1 MSSATVDNGIEL
13 SADIDDHMFDHLER
27 MSDDRGLFEH
37 AEFASPRLEHGHC
50 TDDNARMLIVTS
62 RSTDTGPAHLLS
74 RLALDFVLAAQS
86 IDGRSRNR
94 MDSNGKWTDRLT
106 TEDCWGRSVW
116 AFGHAAA
123 HHDDPTIR
131 QRALRGFDVA
141 LRERPRHSRS
151 MAFAVLGAVE
161 VIGIDQ
167 AHPRA
172 RAVLIDMATNTA
184 PAHSDSWQWP
194 EPRLTYANAALAE
207 ATLATGVALG
217 DSTLTEQG
225 LAMLTWLLERET
237 RDGHLSV
244 TAVGGSG
251 PDDDYAI
258 HPHFDQ
264 QPIEVAA
271 MADACWRAFC
281 LTSDHR
287 WSRAVDRCAAWFTGA
302 NDVGLA
308 MFDAATSG
316 GYDGLHRDSVNLN
329 QGAES
334 TIALISTRQR
344 AQSLALCLTP
354 TEVDGPS
361 SDPA

>member
-1 MSSATVDNGIEL
+1 MSAAIVDAGIDSSAT
-13 SADIDDHMFDHLER
+13 IDEHVFDHLER

-37 AEFASPRLEHGHC
+37 AEFSTPRREHGYC
-50 TDDNARMLIVTS
+50 TDDNARMLIVAS
-62 RSTDTGPAHLLS
+62 RTGDTGPAHRLS
-74 RLALDFVLAAQS
+74 RLALEFILAAQS

-94 MDSNGKWTDRLT
+94 MDSSGKWTDPLT
-106 TEDCWGRSVW
+106 TEDCWGRGVW

-131 QRALRGFDVA
+131 QRALRGFDIA

-161 VIGIDQ
+161 VVGIDPT
-167 AHPRA
+167 HPRA
-172 RAVLIDMATNTA
+172 RAVLIDLATNTE
-184 PAHSDSWQWP
+184 PVQSQSWQWP
-194 EPRLTYANAALAE
+194 EARLTYANAALAE

-217 DSTLTEQG
+217 DSTLTDQG
-225 LAMLTWLLERET
+225 LAMLTWLLARET

-258 HPHFDQ
+258 RPHFDQ

-281 LTSDHR
+281 LTGDQH
-287 WSRAVDRCAAWFTGA
+287 WSNAIERCAGWFNGA

-316 GYDGLHRDSVNLN
+316 GYDGLQHASVNLN

-334 TIALISTRQR
+334 TIALISTKQR
-344 AQSLALCLTP
+344 AQFLTA
-354 TEVDGPS
+354 S
-361 SDPA
+361 SS